1 MENVKVYNIY
11 HVINNSD
18 LQSFI
23 KEVNAYTKIGW
34 VLRGELNIDHKGN
47 YCQVLTIKNNSITWS
62 SSDSDSDE

>member
-1 MENVKVYNIY
+1 MENVKVYNIF

-34 VLRGELNIDHKGN
+34 VLRGELNIDHTGN

-62 SSDSDSDE
+62 SSDSDSD